1 MDHMDQLPEQTPPAA
16 PSKDD
21 CNIAMLAHLLGIFT
35 GFVGALII
43 WLIKKDESSFIN
55 DQAKEALNFQIT
67 VAIGLIGAWILAF
80 ILIGFLLVPAI
91 FLANFI
97 LCILA
102 AIAASKG
109 ESYRYPFA
117 LRLVK

>member
-1 MDHMDQLPEQTPPAA
+1 MEPSDQVPQTAA
-16 PSKDD
+16 PSNDD
-21 CNIAMLAHLLGIFT
+21 KNIAMLSHLLGIFT
-35 GFVGALII
+35 SFVGALVI

-67 VAIGLIGAWILAF
+67 MALAFFVAGCTLFFAFLLMPLVAI
-80 ILIGFLLVPAI
+80 V
-91 FLANFI
+91 NFI
-97 LCILA
+97 FCVLA

-109 ESYRYPFA
+109 QLYRYPFA